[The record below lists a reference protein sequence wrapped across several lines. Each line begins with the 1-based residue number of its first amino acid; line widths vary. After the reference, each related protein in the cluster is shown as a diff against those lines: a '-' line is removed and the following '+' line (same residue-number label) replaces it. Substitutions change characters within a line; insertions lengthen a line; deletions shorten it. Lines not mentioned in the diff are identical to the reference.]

1 MLAFLALNTQERVE
15 LPALSDAGGFR
26 ASDLDAAARL
36 LRDPRTGDEHPIE
49 PRLLDLV
56 YRVQKQ
62 FAAQEL
68 RVISGYR
75 TPRVGHSNHGRGR
88 AIDLVVPG
96 ASDEDVARF
105 VRGLGF
111 TGVGVYP
118 TSGFVHIDVRER
130 SYFWVDSSAPGK
142 RNRERGVLGDVAAKA
157 DADARARGETP
168 VLPYRL
174 DLNVDVPT
182 RLREIEGGGTGA
194 PAEED
199 DLTEG
204 EGM

>member
-1 MLAFLALNTQERVE
+1 M
-15 LPALSDAGGFR
+15 
-26 ASDLDAAARL
+26 
-36 LRDPRTGDEHPIE
+36 
-49 PRLLDLV
+49 DLV
-56 YRVQKQ
+56 YRVQRQ

-88 AIDLVVPG
+88 AVDLVVPG
-96 ASDEDVARF
+96 TADEEVARF

-118 TSGFVHIDVRER
+118 TSGFVHVDVRER

-168 VLPYRL
+168 VVPYRV
-174 DLNVDVPT
+174 DLNVDVQT
-182 RLREIEGGGTGA
+182 RLREIEGEGPSPHA
-194 PAEED
+194 AEED